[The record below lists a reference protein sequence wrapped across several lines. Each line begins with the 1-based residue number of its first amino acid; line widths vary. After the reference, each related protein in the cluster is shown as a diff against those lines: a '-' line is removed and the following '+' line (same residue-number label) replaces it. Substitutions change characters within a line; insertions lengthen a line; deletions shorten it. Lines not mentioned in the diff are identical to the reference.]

1 MEAWGLTD
9 PGMVREQNQDSYDIV
24 QMDDGALLC
33 IVCDGMGG
41 AKSGNVA
48 SRLACEVFVN
58 EIQRIYRHGSGEEA
72 VRQALLAAASLAN
85 TTVFE
90 QSKLGPDF
98 DGMGTT
104 LVAAM
109 VWPEY
114 TLVANIGDSR
124 AYHLN
129 PEGIHR
135 ITTDHSVVEDMVR
148 RGDMMSM
155 EDVTD
160 ILGIPILG
168 AIPDDEEIVISTN
181 QGEPL
186 VGMNS
191 FAGQAYLNICKRILG
206 QEVPLMGLEKNKGF
220 FHMFS
225 GLLKRA

>member
-9 PGMVREQNQDSYDIV
+9 SGMVREQNQDSYDIV

-98 DGMGTT
+98 DGMGDDSGSGHG
-104 LVAAM
+104 VAGIHAGGQH
-109 VWPEY
+109 WRQPRLSSEPGGHSPDY
-114 TLVANIGDSR
+114 NGPLRGRGYGPARR
-124 AYHLN
+124 AHTAAGAGSSTEKSHHPAQWARN
-129 PEGIHR
+129 PE
-135 ITTDHSVVEDMVR
+135 
-148 RGDMMSM
+148 
-155 EDVTD
+155 
-160 ILGIPILG
+160 
-168 AIPDDEEIVISTN
+168 
-181 QGEPL
+181 
-186 VGMNS
+186 
-191 FAGQAYLNICKRILG
+191 
-206 QEVPLMGLEKNKGF
+206 
-220 FHMFS
+220 
-225 GLLKRA
+225 

>member
-1 MEAWGLTD
+1 MDL
-9 PGMVREQNQDSYDIV
+9 IV
-24 QMDDGALLC
+24 
-33 IVCDGMGG
+33 
-41 AKSGNVA
+41 N
-48 SRLACEVFVN
+48 
-58 EIQRIYRHGSGEEA
+58 RIR
-72 VRQALLAAASLAN
+72 
-85 TTVFE
+85 
-90 QSKLGPDF
+90 
-98 DGMGTT
+98 M
-104 LVAAM
+104 
-109 VWPEY
+109 
-114 TLVANIGDSR
+114 
-124 AYHLN
+124 
-129 PEGIHR
+129 
-135 ITTDHSVVEDMVR
+135 DMVR